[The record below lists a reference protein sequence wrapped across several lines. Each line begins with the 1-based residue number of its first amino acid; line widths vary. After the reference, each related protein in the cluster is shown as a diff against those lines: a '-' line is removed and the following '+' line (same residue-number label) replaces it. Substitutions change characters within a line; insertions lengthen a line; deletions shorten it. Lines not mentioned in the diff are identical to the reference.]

1 MQAEKASNVQR
12 ICKNSVIPGH
22 EQVDQLRLEMA
33 AVLRGAL
40 IACYQ
45 PCPRCPTKMFTPR
58 LCTETSRLGL
68 HSRHVLLGGRDLQQR
83 SGGGDDVGRPMLR
96 GSPWTWWMKDWSS
109 TQDEALQWQ
118 SSFLRITWLHWSL
131 LDCMSN
137 EPWCLPLF
145 VWVCVSM
152 FAWRCLDNWTNLGG
166 RGRMTQILKTCK
178 LQLHVSSPSVMKTAK
193 LVK

>member
-1 MQAEKASNVQR
+1 MDDKFRDYAKVIARDIARVYAGARFRLVKGMKGFVFLQCKQKKASNAAMFREFVKKPVWSQA
-12 ICKNSVIPGH
+12 H

-83 SGGGDDVGRPMLR
+83 SGGGTMLVVQCSVAVHELDEWKTGHLHRTRHCSGRAAFWGLH
-96 GSPWTWWMKDWSS
+96 GFTEAPWTAW
-109 TQDEALQWQ
+109 A
-118 SSFLRITWLHWSL
+118 
-131 LDCMSN
+131 MSRDV
-137 EPWCLPLF
+137 CL
-145 VWVCVSM
+145 
-152 FAWRCLDNWTNLGG
+152 CL
-166 RGRMTQILKTCK
+166 CE
-178 LQLHVSSPSVMKTAK
+178 SV
-193 LVK
+193 

>member
-40 IACYQ
+40 IVCYQ

-96 GSPWTWWMKDWSS
+96 GSP
-109 TQDEALQWQ
+109 
-118 SSFLRITWLHWSL
+118 
-131 LDCMSN
+131 
-137 EPWCLPLF
+137 
-145 VWVCVSM
+145 
-152 FAWRCLDNWTNLGG
+152 
-166 RGRMTQILKTCK
+166 
-178 LQLHVSSPSVMKTAK
+178 
-193 LVK
+193 

>member
-1 MQAEKASNVQR
+1 MFREFV
-12 ICKNSVIPGH
+12 KNLC
-22 EQVDQLRLEMA
+22 D
-33 AVLRGAL
+33 
-40 IACYQ
+40 
-45 PCPRCPTKMFTPR
+45 PRPW
-58 LCTETSRLGL
+58 TSRSTAFRDGCRFEGCLD
-68 HSRHVLLGGRDLQQR
+68 SVLSALSPMSHQDVHTKAMHGNIPTWATLKACASWRPWLAAKER
-83 SGGGDDVGRPMLR
+83 RGDDVGRPMLR

-118 SSFLRITWLHWSL
+118 SSFLRITWLHWSP

-166 RGRMTQILKTCK
+166 LGRMTQILKTCK

-193 LVK
+193 QIK